1 MPISRVR
8 DMVMLVVW
16 GSACFFWVRG
26 FRDERIRETK
36 VMLLV
41 KIGSKYLA
49 VSRNFGESRM
59 K

>member
-1 MPISRVR
+1 VPISRVR

-16 GSACFFWVRG
+16 GSACFLVRG

-36 VMLLV
+36 VVLLV
-41 KIGSKYLA
+41 KIGSKYLT
-49 VSRNFGESRM
+49 VSRNFGESGM